1 MEMKTFKWKTSTNR
15 TKGEG
20 RKLLKKKVNDFVL
33 FSKIYSSDHFKFRL
47 ANIHSHLNK
56 IWKYFASGEIWI
68 YRLIFFTK
76 APLFLEPALPFNY
89 I

>member
-33 FSKIYSSDHFKFRL
+33 FSKIYSSNHFKFRL
-47 ANIHSHLNK
+47 ANIHFHLNK
-56 IWKYFASGEIWI
+56 I
-68 YRLIFFTK
+68 
-76 APLFLEPALPFNY
+76 
-89 I
+89 